1 MSTKLAGDEKQIF
14 RDTLVT
20 NAVDMCELLTKLNVT
35 NDTKLET
42 ARKTLESVLVG
53 VTANELRK
61 DDDLRVDVKTRVD
74 EILAMF

>member
-1 MSTKLAGDEKQIF
+1 
-14 RDTLVT
+14 
-20 NAVDMCELLTKLNVT
+20 MCELLTKLNVT

-42 ARKTLESVLVG
+42 ARKKLEGVLVG